1 MNKEQVDDS
10 ISIPIRFNYN
20 PTLLKEIGWIN
31 TNVFSNTN
39 VIKIIGKMSMP
50 NDIFSIE
57 HRHSLLYKV
66 FQEVKERF
74 GYLREN
80 DEDTYSYTSTTLQK
94 VLC

>member
-1 MNKEQVDDS
+1 MS
-10 ISIPIRFNYN
+10 I
-20 PTLLKEIGWIN
+20 
-31 TNVFSNTN
+31 
-39 VIKIIGKMSMP
+39 P

-57 HRHSLLYKV
+57 HRHFLLYNV

-80 DEDTYSYTSTTLQK
+80 DKDTYSYTSTTLQK

>member
-1 MNKEQVDDS
+1 
-10 ISIPIRFNYN
+10 
-20 PTLLKEIGWIN
+20 
-31 TNVFSNTN
+31 
-39 VIKIIGKMSMP
+39 MSMP

-94 VLC
+94 VIC

>member
-1 MNKEQVDDS
+1 
-10 ISIPIRFNYN
+10 
-20 PTLLKEIGWIN
+20 
-31 TNVFSNTN
+31 
-39 VIKIIGKMSMP
+39 MSMP

-57 HRHSLLYKV
+57 HRHFLLYEV

-80 DEDTYSYTSTTLQK
+80 EKDTYSYTSTTLQK